1 MIRPATV
8 EDIPRILEMADSA
21 YPEQEWD
28 AESVARWGEVALQSP
43 NVLCLVGDRAFGL
56 STVTSPFYNPKLVR
70 GYMVFL
76 AGVEGCGWEPCKILR
91 AMVSWALQEKGA
103 ASYHLGEQT
112 GIDLSPLA
120 KRVGAALD
128 SASYVVKR
136 KQ

>member
-91 AMVSWALQEKGA
+91 AMVSWSKERGA
-103 ASYHLGEQT
+103 RSFHFGEAT
-112 GIDLSPLA
+112 NVNLAPLA
-120 KRVGAALD
+120 KRVGAVRDRD
-128 SASYVVKR
+128 SYAVTM
-136 KQ
+136 